1 MIARQNR
8 PFIIITFLLML
19 SSALTAC
26 IEQPKRLSQ
35 EQLLDIIW
43 TDLRPSTSSQNR
55 SNWDNTLISLVT
67 GREAVGEFSVV
78 PASQCPGPALPENR
92 PIRATSQYWFVR
104 VAPKTIGPE
113 YTPAA
118 PTMVDEAIVPEPL
131 IQQASYLVD
140 SITGEI
146 IARRLFCER

>member
-1 MIARQNR
+1 MISKPKQH
-8 PFIIITFLLML
+8 LLIFTLLVML
-19 SSALTAC
+19 SSALAAC
-26 IEQPKRLSQ
+26 VEQPKRLSQ

-43 TDLRPSTSSQNR
+43 TDLRPNTSSQNR
-55 SNWDNTLISLVT
+55 SNWDNTQISLVR

-92 PIRATSQYWFVR
+92 PIRATSQYWFVK

-118 PTMVDEAIVPEPL
+118 PTADEFITPEPL

-146 IARRLFCER
+146 TARRLFCER